1 MRNKLIHYIP
11 FCVLFFTACSEE
23 TLPKDNPVSPD
34 DEGVEIILN
43 LAPQPLQTPAPAT
56 KSSTGSNNPNVLAS
70 SHGGAMDIELLA
82 EQPDVTTR
90 EETATSPATEAEK
103 TIDNAWIFLFDGS
116 TDGNKDPRLIKKLY
130 KSDFQN
136 DKGIKLIKKGDGNT
150 EQLFVVLA
158 NSSNSKLADALTV
171 DDGSNSINA
180 STYSNLEDLY
190 STMNISS
197 TSPLIPMS
205 GAANIKI
212 PTNSETP
219 ILLTVPVK
227 RIAAKVTMSVK
238 LAETPPNNGQWTAQL
253 CNVAPVYWFPTVD
266 DKTAP
271 FPASA
276 QTFSVQNEENIEFTT
291 TDGITSTTLTYY
303 VPMNLRGTASAT
315 SSATSITGA
324 DRVTNAPELAT
335 YIRLTHNSE
344 VGNVWTQ
351 RDYYIHLGTNFT
363 TDYNVLRNTHY
374 TYKVTLYLNAEGD
387 SRIHNSTA
395 VYVGMFGEELKKGD
409 DGVWQFTKE
418 LWVQTANESAKT
430 VWGSDSSGA
439 NDKIKGKANTL
450 ALKTVTAPNMC
461 FKKNVRPDLIRSVN
475 DYDYQWYLPSQK
487 QLMGIWAARNSITN
501 AGDWLPYWTSTIN
514 SNIDSYFVRCNG
526 GFTAVL
532 TKTADIF
539 GSEKENIGVRCV
551 KEKTKIETN
560 N

>member
-23 TLPKDNPVSPD
+23 TLPKDSPVSPD

-82 EQPDVTTR
+82 EQTAATTR
-90 EETATSPATEAEK
+90 AETATSPATDAEK

-116 TDGNKDPRLIKKLY
+116 TDNGNNPKLIKKLY

-136 DKGIKLIKKGDGNT
+136 DKGIKLIKKGDENAK
-150 EQLFVVLA
+150 QLFVVLA
-158 NSSNSKLADALTV
+158 NSFNSKLADALIV
-171 DDGSNSINA
+171 DNADGTNSSA
-180 STYSNLEDLY
+180 SKYSDLKNLY
-190 STMNISS
+190 STIDIS
-197 TSPLIPMS
+197 TTQRIPMS
-205 GAANIKI
+205 DAANIKI

-276 QTFSVQNEENIEFTT
+276 QIFSVQNEENIEFTT

-315 SSATSITGA
+315 SITGA
-324 DRVTNAPELAT
+324 DRVTYAPELAT

-351 RDYYIHLGTNFT
+351 RDYYIHLGANFT

-387 SRIHNSTA
+387 SRINNSTA
-395 VYVGMFGEELKKGD
+395 VYAGMFSGELQKGD

-430 VWGSDSSGA
+430 VW
-439 NDKIKGKANTL
+439 DKFYGKQQQNQ
-450 ALKTVTAPNMC
+450 
-461 FKKNVRPDLIRSVN
+461 R
-475 DYDYQWYLPSQK
+475 
-487 QLMGIWAARNSITN
+487 
-501 AGDWLPYWTSTIN
+501 
-514 SNIDSYFVRCNG
+514 
-526 GFTAVL
+526 
-532 TKTADIF
+532 
-539 GSEKENIGVRCV
+539 
-551 KEKTKIETN
+551 
-560 N
+560 